1 MGHTFWIYRPFLL
14 TATDLYQPLAMLV
27 AYNLIQL
34 AVNKKTGTLY
44 LLHIHIIPEPLFN
57 EH

>member
-1 MGHTFWIYRPFLL
+1 
-14 TATDLYQPLAMLV
+14 MLV

-57 EH
+57 EHWEELAEEVLDEGLEGGVGGDED